1 MHKNVQKFKWESEV
15 AGYLTSQCE
24 IAYPQNTY
32 IAKRYSIDVFEAG
45 CATYQA
51 GYFIYLIAFASGEN
65 LKTCS
70 RLELII
76 EEAREVFEKLDAGL
90 SVSYLSSAD
99 DKKKRFAEV
108 LEMNISGAEMLIK
121 KEEIVKNIETEAREK
136 WHKEIDELTEG
147 MEIGSK
153 EWKET
158 VRSVSV
164 TDFM

>member
-1 MHKNVQKFKWESEV
+1 MHINVQKFKWESEV
-15 AGYLTSQCE
+15 AGYLSSECE

-32 IAKRYSIDVFEAG
+32 IAKRYSTDVFETG
-45 CATYQA
+45 CETYQA

-76 EEAREVFEKLDAGL
+76 EEAREVVEKLDAGL
-90 SVSYLSSAD
+90 SVPYLSSPD
-99 DKKKRFAEV
+99 DKKKRFSEA
-108 LEMNISGAEMLIK
+108 LEMSIASAEMLIK
-121 KEEIVKNIETEAREK
+121 KEEIVKILEAEARGK
-136 WHKEIDELTEG
+136 WQKEIDELTEG
-147 MEIGSK
+147 MEVGSK

-158 VRSVSV
+158 VRGVSV